1 MTLEA
6 YEDNQDISTL
16 LHYESGVPALVER
29 KVGSGRVLV
38 WTSSLDWDWSNFPL
52 QAIFMPYMQRLVSYL
67 GVRRGPQRDLR
78 PVRWVTLFKYPPKP
92 QFRLEVVG
100 PDGPIRSTLEG
111 SKLLFTPLVPGAYEV
126 TVPDAPPLAWVAV
139 NVDTI
144 ESDVC
149 RTDGLSEL
157 QLYVKPDLILRRF
170 PLGMYFLWG
179 VFGLVLVQSLF
190 SFRGRS

>member
-67 GVRRGPQRDLR
+67 GGEAGA
-78 PVRWVTLFKYPPKP
+78 TA
-92 QFRLEVVG
+92 
-100 PDGPIRSTLEG
+100 RSTSG
-111 SKLLFTPLVPGAYEV
+111 EV
-126 TVPDAPPLAWVAV
+126 G
-139 NVDTI
+139 NV
-144 ESDVC
+144 
-149 RTDGLSEL
+149 
-157 QLYVKPDLILRRF
+157 
-170 PLGMYFLWG
+170 
-179 VFGLVLVQSLF
+179 VQIFQASI
-190 SFRGRS
+190 